1 MLLHEDKTRFR
12 ELIGEASESLELPP
26 SFIEKDYY
34 VTLLLKRIAK
44 DVPFIVFKG
53 GTSLSKC
60 FQVIKRFSEDIDI
73 SFGNGKVKESQGQR
87 QSTNRAVREICQESN
102 FGRCTLVNG
111 FHSNG
116 KLNTAVIEYD
126 CLSDDDTVRNEIK
139 IELSQFLP
147 AYPARQMEVG
157 SYIMDY
163 LKKAGDLKAIE
174 QFDLSSFP
182 MFVQSLERTFVDKVF
197 ALCDYY
203 LRERFDDNSR
213 HIYDLY
219 CIFPHVRKIENLH
232 ELVGEVRDL
241 RMKLGEYAPSSQSE
255 NGIRELLDQI
265 AAKKC
270 FQRDYNHNT
279 RKYLFEDV
287 SYSKAVSVLSEIAG
301 LDIW

>member
-1 MLLHEDKTRFR
+1 M
-12 ELIGEASESLELPP
+12 
-26 SFIEKDYY
+26 
-34 VTLLLKRIAK
+34 
-44 DVPFIVFKG
+44 
-53 GTSLSKC
+53 
-60 FQVIKRFSEDIDI
+60 IKRFSEDIDL
-73 SFGNGKVKESQGQR
+73 SFGDGKVKESQSQR
-87 QSTNRAVREICQESN
+87 QSTNRAVREICRNSN

-139 IELSQFLP
+139 IELSQYLP

-163 LKKAGDLKAIE
+163 LQREGNQRAIE

-182 MFVQSLERTFVDKVF
+182 IFVQSLERTFVDKVF

-219 CIFPHVRKIENLH
+219 CIFPQVRKMEKLR
-232 ELVGEVRDL
+232 ELVGEVREL
-241 RMKLGEYAPSSQSE
+241 RMKLGEYAPSSQSK
-255 NGIRELLDQI
+255 NSIRELLNLI
-265 AAKKC
+265 VTEKC
-270 FQRDYNHNT
+270 FLRDYNQNT
-279 RKYLFEDV
+279 RKYLFEDIP
-287 SYSKAVSVLSEIAG
+287 YSKAISVLPEITD